1 MGVLCQSVTETL
13 RVCAYFQSGPSP
25 IGNSKPLGFVLIYS
39 RVLRQSVTANPK
51 GLRLFPVG
59 SLRIIGKPTNP
70 WHRFPGDLDAAPGES
85 SARRRTVGK
94 PTVRKTLAYG
104 QSTAR
109 SATLR
114 STLVIRTSTARS
126 ATLRSTFGKPTVR
139 QTSAGSTGAP
149 LTLTLRL
156 ESQALV
162 DGQSVSRLS
171 VRPWLTD
178 NR

>member
-1 MGVLCQSVTETL
+1 MG
-13 RVCAYFQSGPSP
+13 
-25 IGNSKPLGFVLIYS
+25 
-39 RVLRQSVTANPK
+39 
-51 GLRLFPVG
+51 
-59 SLRIIGKPTNP
+59 
-70 WHRFPGDLDAAPGES
+70 AAPGES

-104 QSTAR
+104 QSTARSATLHSTLVIRTSTAR